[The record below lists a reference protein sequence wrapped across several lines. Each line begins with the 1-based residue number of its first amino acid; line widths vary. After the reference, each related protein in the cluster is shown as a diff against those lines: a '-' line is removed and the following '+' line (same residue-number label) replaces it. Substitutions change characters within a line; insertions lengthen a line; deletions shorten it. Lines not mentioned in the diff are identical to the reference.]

1 MTTTEEKT
9 KYHSLVIEASAP
21 HTEIWLG
28 DDIGHFVQ
36 KAVGTLRTDLL
47 PGKYTVEFTLG
58 STTYPVILD
67 QPRHLTEGLLR
78 SGPSCPR
85 PSLKCLEE

>member
-9 KYHSLVIEASAP
+9 KYHSLVIGASAP

-36 KAVGTLRTDLL
+36 KAVGTLRT
-47 PGKYTVEFTLG
+47 ERF
-58 STTYPVILD
+58 
-67 QPRHLTEGLLR
+67 
-78 SGPSCPR
+78 
-85 PSLKCLEE
+85 LEN